1 MNRHMQQIDH
11 QTGEVVEGFVAYV
24 VPKRKNGFQKG
35 WMAMAQEA
43 MMMLAQ
49 SNLTG
54 NDMKVMWAML
64 ARLDY
69 ENLIQVNQAE
79 VSEQVG
85 MNRHNVNRSIK
96 KLIELGVILEGV
108 KIGISRSYRLNP
120 NFGWKG
126 SAKGHREVSA
136 RALEGYQV
144 IRGRRAHGAALAT
157 LPTCAHLSP
166 DSQARLHRAGSVP
179 CKPKTLKMSAYG
191 TFSYCATPRVLPTPW
206 ALPTPAFATWQGC
219 RETSC
224 TLTTERCR
232 LQPCKAAAT
241 RLLRKP

>member
-85 MNRHNVNRSIK
+85 MNRHNVKRSIK

-126 SAKGHREVSA
+126 SAKGHREVLHEHLKVIKDKGAQGAWGSFSDTA
-136 RALEGYQV
+136 DMRPPITRQPRQGYTELALCLV
-144 IRGRRAHGAALAT
+144 N
-157 LPTCAHLSP
+157 P
-166 DSQARLHRAGSVP
+166 
-179 CKPKTLKMSAYG
+179 KPLK
-191 TFSYCATPRVLPTPW
+191 
-206 ALPTPAFATWQGC
+206 
-219 RETSC
+219 
-224 TLTTERCR
+224 
-232 LQPCKAAAT
+232 
-241 RLLRKP
+241 

>member
-96 KLIELGVILEGV
+96 KLIELGVILRAS
-108 KIGISRSYRLNP
+108 K
-120 NFGWKG
+120 
-126 SAKGHREVSA
+126 SA
-136 RALEGYQV
+136 L
-144 IRGRRAHGAALAT
+144 AALT
-157 LPTCAHLSP
+157 GL
-166 DSQARLHRAGSVP
+166 
-179 CKPKTLKMSAYG
+179 
-191 TFSYCATPRVLPTPW
+191 
-206 ALPTPAFATWQGC
+206 
-219 RETSC
+219 
-224 TLTTERCR
+224 TLTSGGKAQPKAIGR
-232 LQPCKAAAT
+232 LCT
-241 RLLRKP
+241 ST

>member
-69 ENLIQVNQAE
+69 ENLIQVNP
-79 VSEQVG
+79 
-85 MNRHNVNRSIK
+85 
-96 KLIELGVILEGV
+96 L
-108 KIGISRSYRLNP
+108 
-120 NFGWKG
+120 
-126 SAKGHREVSA
+126 
-136 RALEGYQV
+136 
-144 IRGRRAHGAALAT
+144 
-157 LPTCAHLSP
+157 
-166 DSQARLHRAGSVP
+166 
-179 CKPKTLKMSAYG
+179 
-191 TFSYCATPRVLPTPW
+191 
-206 ALPTPAFATWQGC
+206 
-219 RETSC
+219 TSL
-224 TLTTERCR
+224 TLTSGGKAQPKAIGR
-232 LQPCKAAAT
+232 LCT
-241 RLLRKP
+241 ST

>member
-35 WMAMAQEA
+35 WMAMAQES

-79 VSEQVG
+79 VAEQVG
-85 MNRHNVNRSIK
+85 MNRHNVNRS
-96 KLIELGVILEGV
+96 
-108 KIGISRSYRLNP
+108 KIGVSRSYRLNLTSV
-120 NFGWKG
+120 GKVQL
-126 SAKGHREVSA
+126 RDIE
-136 RALEGYQV
+136 ALHE
-144 IRGRRAHGAALAT
+144 
-157 LPTCAHLSP
+157 HLKI
-166 DSQARLHRAGSVP
+166 V
-179 CKPKTLKMSAYG
+179 K
-191 TFSYCATPRVLPTPW
+191 
-206 ALPTPAFATWQGC
+206 
-219 RETSC
+219 
-224 TLTTERCR
+224 
-232 LQPCKAAAT
+232 
-241 RLLRKP
+241 

>member
-1 MNRHMQQIDH
+1 
-11 QTGEVVEGFVAYV
+11 
-24 VPKRKNGFQKG
+24 
-35 WMAMAQEA
+35 
-43 MMMLAQ
+43 
-49 SNLTG
+49 
-54 NDMKVMWAML
+54 ML

-126 SAKGHREVSA
+126 SAKGHRSFA

-157 LPTCAHLSP
+157 LATCAHLSP

-191 TFSYCATPRVLPTPW
+191 TFSLLRDPQGSCQHRGRCPHL
-206 ALPTPAFATWQGC
+206 AFATWQGC
-219 RETSC
+219 RENLLHPYHRALSPPT
-224 TLTTERCR
+224 
-232 LQPCKAAAT
+232 CKGQAAT

>member
-1 MNRHMQQIDH
+1 MQQIDH

-24 VPKRKNGFQKG
+24 VPKAQKRISERMDGNGS
-35 WMAMAQEA
+35 EA

-108 KIGISRSYRLNP
+108 KIGISRSYRLNLTSGGKAQP
-120 NFGWKG
+120 K
-126 SAKGHREVSA
+126 A
-136 RALEGYQV
+136 
-144 IRGRRAHGAALAT
+144 IGRL
-157 LPTCAHLSP
+157 C
-166 DSQARLHRAGSVP
+166 
-179 CKPKTLKMSAYG
+179 
-191 TFSYCATPRVLPTPW
+191 
-206 ALPTPAFATWQGC
+206 
-219 RETSC
+219 TS
-224 TLTTERCR
+224 T
-232 LQPCKAAAT
+232 
-241 RLLRKP
+241 

>member
-79 VSEQVG
+79 V
-85 MNRHNVNRSIK
+85 
-96 KLIELGVILEGV
+96 
-108 KIGISRSYRLNP
+108 RLNP

-126 SAKGHREVSA
+126 SAKLKAIRGSA
-136 RALEGYQV
+136 RA
-144 IRGRRAHGAALAT
+144 
-157 LPTCAHLSP
+157 
-166 DSQARLHRAGSVP
+166 
-179 CKPKTLKMSAYG
+179 
-191 TFSYCATPRVLPTPW
+191 
-206 ALPTPAFATWQGC
+206 
-219 RETSC
+219 
-224 TLTTERCR
+224 
-232 LQPCKAAAT
+232 
-241 RLLRKP
+241 

>member
-179 CKPKTLKMSAYG
+179 CKPKTLK
-191 TFSYCATPRVLPTPW
+191 
-206 ALPTPAFATWQGC
+206 
-219 RETSC
+219 
-224 TLTTERCR
+224 
-232 LQPCKAAAT
+232 
-241 RLLRKP
+241 